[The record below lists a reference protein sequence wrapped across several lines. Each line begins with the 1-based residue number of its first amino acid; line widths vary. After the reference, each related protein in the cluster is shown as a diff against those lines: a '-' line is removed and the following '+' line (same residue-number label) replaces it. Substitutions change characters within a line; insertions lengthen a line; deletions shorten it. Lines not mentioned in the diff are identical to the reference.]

1 MLSIPEMIQLIHQME
16 NPSYRK
22 RRAGEDSL
30 PSKNHNIRRSIR
42 SRSTQHSHNLLQRDT
57 MNQTAHPI
65 RGYTANDITF
75 STPEAADFLSTV
87 QDALYASIQTQ
98 SFQNTLSLPT
108 LSLPGLDKLSP
119 TQRQLLGFFEC
130 ETVDRISTSASS
142 RTEFCRVIFPIAL
155 QYEHVLL
162 ALLCLTSL
170 YRTSAGLDQ
179 DKETANNLRNIAIH
193 QLNETLHT
201 EDKNRLVAALAT
213 SILLA
218 LGEIIS
224 PISDQHWN
232 VFLRGASAVLGALGN
247 SSNTPEVAFM
257 RRMSLSLRQVTA
269 STSSARATKEKEW
282 TMQDSYICDI
292 AGYSTLLGPVLE
304 DVREFCRAHDAD
316 PTAVHKPGSRLYYKY
331 IRLYEKIQF
340 MLSLQTT
347 RFRPGVILSDE
358 EKQNLR
364 LLNETFH
371 HAGLLRL
378 HACMHTTQK
387 PLSRAIRTSVRRI
400 IDCAAAMD
408 LSRKPNPAICLYYPL
423 YEACKHAVMQED
435 RDILIDLIQKAH
447 ASCPIAHFPM
457 IRQIAR
463 LMWQ

>member
-1 MLSIPEMIQLIHQME
+1 ME

-22 RRAGEDSL
+22 RRTAEDSL
-30 PSKNHNIRRSIR
+30 PSKHHSVRRTMR
-42 SRSTQHSHNLLQRDT
+42 SRSTQHVHHLLHQH
-57 MNQTAHPI
+57 QTAYPR
-65 RGYTANDITF
+65 RGNTASDDVAL
-75 STPEAADFLSTV
+75 STSEEADFLSTV
-87 QDALYASIQTQ
+87 QDALYASIQTR

-108 LSLPGLDKLSP
+108 LDLSGLYKLST
-119 TQRQLLGFFEC
+119 TQRQLLSFFEC

-142 RTEFCRVIFPIAL
+142 RIEFCRVIIPIAL

-162 ALLCLTSL
+162 SLLCLTSL

-179 DKETANNLRNIAIH
+179 DKETANNLRVIAIR

-201 EDKNRLVAALAT
+201 GDGNRLVAALAT

-224 PISDQHWN
+224 PISDEHWN

-247 SSNTPEVAFM
+247 SGDTPEVAFM

-269 STSSARATKEKEW
+269 STSSARSTKEKEW

-292 AGYSTLLGPVLE
+292 AGYSTSLGPVLE

-316 PTAVHKPGSRLYYKY
+316 PAAVHNPKSRLYYRY

-347 RFRPGVILSDE
+347 PRFRPGVDLSAQ

-378 HACMHTTQK
+378 HACMHTAQK
-387 PLSRAIRTSVRRI
+387 PLSRAIRISVRRI
-400 IDCAAAMD
+400 IDNVAAMD

-423 YEACKHAVMQED
+423 YEACKHAAMQED
-435 RDILIDLIQKAH
+435 RDMLIDLIQKAH